1 MYRQLTKHAPQNI
14 LTLPE
19 IVAFCTL
26 LSARFRPSFS
36 RFFLIFWCELSAPDR
51 ANRLRSRLDSKY
63 STDTRGLGLHTK
75 NGSKADNAIDPGQTR
90 NLKVFFEAQNRHF
103 SPFFHPFFTLFFTV
117 LLANCEMENLLI
129 FGSFFVFGS

>member
-26 LSARFRPSFS
+26 LRARFRPSFS

-90 NLKVFFEAQNRHF
+90 NLEVFFEAQNRHF
-103 SPFFHPFFTLFFTV
+103 
-117 LLANCEMENLLI
+117 
-129 FGSFFVFGS
+129 